1 MCKAPK
7 ESNYERLFLTC
18 GLWKWWWT
26 WSRSGCKGL
35 DLVDDAD
42 NLNFC
47 PLQPISQ
54 PVQFWVNLDVL
65 YHNSVSDVWPQTL
78 YTWGLLCF
86 DALQS
91 GSDSLKLNLVQY
103 VQLSPQWAEDSV
115 LCMLGTALSKSLFRS
130 FTLNV
135 KSTQWFTNIWSYSL
149 HNSPKVFKFL
159 VFI

>member
-7 ESNYERLFLTC
+7 ESNYERLFLTR

-26 WSRSGCKGL
+26 WSWSGCKGL

-65 YHNSVSDVWPQTL
+65 YHDSVSDVWPQTL

-103 VQLSPQWAEDSV
+103 VQLSPQWAEDSSFV
-115 LCMLGTALSKSLFRS
+115 HVGHCPLKVSL
-130 FTLNV
+130 L
-135 KSTQWFTNIWSYSL
+135 KL
-149 HNSPKVFKFL
+149 HFKRKINSVICKYLILLLK
-159 VFI
+159 